1 MQCLIGLLEA
11 RLAAPLVT
19 WRQHGAQGR
28 PAGEQQD
35 PADQRDAA
43 LCTALRSVGS
53 NCRPSRTAQRPCCR
67 GCQAAPDA
75 LQVVSAV

>member
-28 PAGEQQD
+28 PAGEQQG
-35 PADQRDAA
+35 PADQRD
-43 LCTALRSVGS
+43 TALRIALRSAAPS
-53 NCRPSRTAQRPCCR
+53 CRPSRTAQRPGCR
-67 GCQAAPDA
+67 GCQAARGT
-75 LQVVSAV
+75 LQVVTTV